1 MSKNYTNH
9 LKVRKFRRNKGFIF
23 TEISGRQHCFI
34 ITYYFPCIHLI
45 NCSEINNLVKSRF
58 FPLNFI

>member
-34 ITYYFPCIHLI
+34 ITYFSVYSFNKLFR
-45 NCSEINNLVKSRF
+45 NK
-58 FPLNFI
+58 

>member
-1 MSKNYTNH
+1 MSKNYLNH

-34 ITYYFPCIHLI
+34 ITYL
-45 NCSEINNLVKSRF
+45 F
-58 FPLNFI
+58 FVCEFNIFFQNK